1 MVLLESPT
9 NPLLK
14 IADIQGISHA
24 VHAAS
29 PVSSIVRGILS
40 DSIPKMFIFS
50 INPHQSALVVVDNT
64 MMSPYLQRP
73 LNLGA
78 DIVYDSGTK
87 YLSGHHDLMAGIIAV
102 ERDEVAKVSW
112 RKDGCVF
119 FSGAEVFGILKR

>member
-1 MVLLESPT
+1 MVLVESPT

-14 IADIQGISHA
+14 IADIQRISDA

-29 PVSSIVRGILS
+29 P
-40 DSIPKMFIFS
+40 
-50 INPHQSALVVVDNT
+50 SALVVVDNT

-102 ERDEVAKVSW
+102 ERDDVCKVGPRSLQPSLLW
-112 RKDGCVF
+112 R
-119 FSGAEVFGILKR
+119 